1 MVTVG
6 LDMMVGVESAVPAE
20 KTVSA
25 VPAEKTVSADK
36 ALSPPDTQ
44 RKTRTAFLGTV
55 TARTQ
60 LNY

>member
-1 MVTVG
+1 MTVG
-6 LDMMVGVESAVPAE
+6 SDMLVGVESAVPAE
-20 KTVSA
+20 KTALA
-25 VPAEKTVSADK
+25 VR

-44 RKTRTAFLGTV
+44 RKIRTAFLGTV